1 MSSYIKAICTLA
13 FTGAFCCNVAATLVI
28 STSTSAVGTH
38 TGNLITNGSFETRFA
53 GDPGI
58 ATNVNWSGI
67 PGVGGHIGLVQGSG
81 AVYGIPGW
89 SQSSGPGAYGIWGS
103 AAARGGAACNDG
115 IACLYF
121 GSWFTTPTVAPQFNN
136 DGTVT
141 FASNPTF
148 NNSSPLITIPTTLT
162 QIIAGLVVG
171 DQYLLDFWTSGEDN
185 TTSRTLPGVFGL
197 SIGSDSAYLT
207 APSSSS
213 IFGSASIRY
222 NVKFTATSTSEVLSF
237 TNWGHVTTSS
247 TELILDDVIVN
258 HLNQVPEP
266 ATAILVGIAL
276 IAARSAIRGKYSGAV
291 LRIEA

>member
-1 MSSYIKAICTLA
+1 M
-13 FTGAFCCNVAATLVI
+13 
-28 STSTSAVGTH
+28 
-38 TGNLITNGSFETRFA
+38 
-53 GDPGI
+53 
-58 ATNVNWSGI
+58 
-67 PGVGGHIGLVQGSG
+67 
-81 AVYGIPGW
+81 
-89 SQSSGPGAYGIWGS
+89 
-103 AAARGGAACNDG
+103 
-115 IACLYF
+115 
-121 GSWFTTPTVAPQFNN
+121 
-136 DGTVT
+136 T

-222 NVKFTATSTSEVLSF
+222 NVKFAATSTSEVLSF